1 MSFPKVYLS
10 RLVDWTNY
18 INQNIPS
25 TGSSF
30 NYTFPG
36 NQYNFP
42 YIHDWIFDSY
52 EIFNAEGWIGE
63 WGNEYFEGIEDD
75 QAFSLNQTIL
85 LHNYGYGTRYYFS
98 AGNLRIISSTIT
110 YDGNQNTGGSTD
122 SNTASYGS
130 SFNFQANGFTKT
142 GYTFG
147 GWHLYDGIT
156 RINQTTYAEGQS
168 YGTWDKTGTNYTAK
182 AQWNPATEIIV
193 TYIPNPP
200 DVLYNFLTHT
210 FTNAS
215 ALGRTGPTI
224 TQVRAAYSA
233 AGWAQNQ
240 LYLNMTTTTQGIQE
254 WTVPET
260 GSYTIEC
267 KGAQGIGGEYGT
279 TSYLGGKGA
288 KIIGTFKL
296 KKNEV
301 TCIVVGQKGIGGFD
315 YSPPTVPL
323 GGGGGGGSFVYKK
336 TDSLLYIVAGG
347 GGGGGWDRGLG
358 GGGSYNQTPV
368 NGGGSGN
375 GGYQGI
381 GSGGNGGQNGP
392 SFQNSDYN
400 DAAGGGGGWLSNGF
414 NGLQVGSTSTYVG
427 YGGKGRSDGF
437 IGGYHARANTN
448 GGLGNGGFGG
458 GGGSGSYGNS
468 GGGGGGYTGGGGGN
482 NMGWVNGTA
491 THGGGQGGGSYN
503 DGTNQTN
510 QGGNNEGDGSVTITN
525 LLLPE
530 EYYIDNTFSNI
541 NYIFQ
546 NNSFAKTG
554 YNFFGWH
561 LYEVIGTT
569 STRINPTIT
578 YNSGQLY
585 GTLTGKS
592 YRAIAQWTPKTST
605 ITYFADLPA
614 LYTFTTHTFTNAGAT
629 GRNGPPLTQV
639 QEAYIAATWAQD
651 TLYLKMETQGIQEW
665 TVPATGSYS
674 IEVAGAGGGS
684 FSTPSNGGK
693 GAHMKGTFN
702 LTRGMVLAILVGQ
715 KGVVKNTA
723 CNAGGGGGTFV
734 WDKSDTTQPLIV
746 GGGGG
751 GYPGGCTGAGSGL
764 DASITTNGTTGGFGT
779 STPGSDGNG
788 ATPGGS
794 GWKTNGTSGNIGN
807 NSGTTRPLE
816 GGFGGLA
823 NPTSTVGDGGFG
835 GGASAAGN
843 ICGAGGA
850 GGGGGYSGGAGPS
863 STQVCITGG
872 GGGSYI
878 SNSGTNQIKTAG
890 VNTGHG
896 YVTIEYLSIPPTTS
910 TGSMPPSTA
919 TYNSPFTFLKNNFTK
934 TAYNFSGWYLYDTIG
949 NIINT
954 TLYADQQNYGTWN
967 IDKNIFA
974 IAQWA
979 KTYLITIDKGGG
991 EGTVN
996 NPTATYGAPF
1006 TFPIIN
1012 LTRTGYTFFGWWL
1025 YQGSTRQPGDVTYA
1039 SGQGYGNWNI
1049 DGSNFIIMA
1058 KWQGITYVLTYNANG
1073 GNGSPTPEDVIYGNN
1088 MYFKNSNFYSRTGY
1102 DFKEWRL
1109 EDSSNNHVAS
1119 YAGNASVAVV
1129 WNIDKNVTAKAQWTA
1144 KEYTITYDANGANGG
1159 TTNSNKATY
1168 DSSFTFQNN
1177 GFTLTGYEFSG
1188 WHLYDGI
1195 TRINTTSTYGPASY
1209 LYGTW
1214 NQDKNLTAKAQW
1226 TPNVFTVTFNANGKG
1241 GTYGTGYTKTV
1252 TQNYDTIVTCPIFKA
1267 VGYVFG
1273 GWATSATSSTVN
1285 KAGNA
1290 TFTLGKADQ
1299 TFFAIWTV
1307 NTNGT
1312 KFSELQTVF
1321 SGENPIHISE
1331 YRSVSGQTTANSM
1344 ISVGTHLRGKS
1355 PPIT

>member
-1 MSFPKVYLS
+1 MTYPQVYYTRADDFNWIRLYPWPAGQSSTFTLPANIYSFPN
-10 RLVDWTNY
+10 T
-18 INQNIPS
+18 
-25 TGSSF
+25 
-30 NYTFPG
+30 
-36 NQYNFP
+36 
-42 YIHDWIFDSY
+42 HDWRFYSWETKPVSGTY
-52 EIFNAEGWIGE
+52 STYGGE
-63 WGNEYFEGIEDD
+63 DYGGLLDD
-75 QAFSLNQTIL
+75 QIFSLSQQVTLQTF
-85 LHNYGYGTRYYFS
+85 GAGTAYYFR
-98 AGNLRIISSTIT
+98 AHNVRVISSTIT
-110 YDGNQNTGGSTD
+110 YVENGGTGSMTPSKVTYNTNFTFSANTFTRTGYTFLGWHLYDGVTRLQYIGNSPTRHDLKTYADQESFGTWTSSQNISAIAQWNPATYTITYDANGVGTSGIMTD
-122 SNTASYGS
+122 SNVTYGS
-130 SFNFQANGFTKT
+130 SFTFQANGFTRT

-147 GWHLYDGIT
+147 GWELYNYNGDT
-156 RINQTTYAEGQS
+156 RIDQTIYPNQASYAN
-168 YGTWDKTGTNYTAK
+168 WDKT
-182 AQWNPATEIIV
+182 
-193 TYIPNPP
+193 
-200 DVLYNFLTHT
+200 
-210 FTNAS
+210 
-215 ALGRTGPTI
+215 
-224 TQVRAAYSA
+224 
-233 AGWAQNQ
+233 
-240 LYLNMTTTTQGIQE
+240 
-254 WTVPET
+254 
-260 GSYTIEC
+260 
-267 KGAQGIGGEYGT
+267 
-279 TSYLGGKGA
+279 
-288 KIIGTFKL
+288 
-296 KKNEV
+296 
-301 TCIVVGQKGIGGFD
+301 
-315 YSPPTVPL
+315 
-323 GGGGGGGSFVYKK
+323 
-336 TDSLLYIVAGG
+336 
-347 GGGGGWDRGLG
+347 
-358 GGGSYNQTPV
+358 
-368 NGGGSGN
+368 
-375 GGYQGI
+375 
-381 GSGGNGGQNGP
+381 
-392 SFQNSDYN
+392 
-400 DAAGGGGGWLSNGF
+400 
-414 NGLQVGSTSTYVG
+414 
-427 YGGKGRSDGF
+427 
-437 IGGYHARANTN
+437 
-448 GGLGNGGFGG
+448 
-458 GGGSGSYGNS
+458 
-468 GGGGGGYTGGGGGN
+468 
-482 NMGWVNGTA
+482 
-491 THGGGQGGGSYN
+491 
-503 DGTNQTN
+503 
-510 QGGNNEGDGSVTITN
+510 TN
-525 LLLPE
+525 LV
-530 EYYIDNTFSNI
+530 
-541 NYIFQ
+541 
-546 NNSFAKTG
+546 AK
-554 YNFFGWH
+554 
-561 LYEVIGTT
+561 
-569 STRINPTIT
+569 
-578 YNSGQLY
+578 
-585 GTLTGKS
+585 
-592 YRAIAQWTPKTST
+592 AQWTPKTFT
-605 ITYFADLPA
+605 IKYFADLPA
-614 LYTFTTHTFTNAGAT
+614 LYTFTTHTFTNAGAL
-629 GRNGPPLTQV
+629 GRFGPTLTQV
-639 QEAYIAATWAQD
+639 QAAYNSATWAHD

-702 LTRGMVLAILVGQ
+702 LTQGMVLAILVGQ

-816 GGFGGLA
+816 GGLGGLA
-823 NPTSTVGDGGFG
+823 NTASTVGDGGFG

-910 TGSMPPSTA
+910 TGTIYTNTA

-934 TAYNFSGWYLYDTIG
+934 TAYNFSGWHLYDTLGIQ
-949 NIINT
+949 ISTI
-954 TLYADQQNYGTWN
+954 LYADQQNYGTWN

-1039 SGQGYGNWNI
+1039 SGHEYGNWNI

-1073 GNGSPTPEDVIYGNN
+1073 GTGSPTNVDVIYGNN
-1088 MYFKNSNFYSRTGY
+1088 MYFQNSNFYSRTGY

-1195 TRINTTSTYGPASY
+1195 TRINTTSTYTSGGSY
-1209 LYGTW
+1209 VTTW
-1214 NQDKNLTAKAQW
+1214 NIDKNLTAQAQW
-1226 TPNVFTVTFNANGKG
+1226 TLSEFTVTFNTNGKG
-1241 GTYGTGYTKTV
+1241 GANGTGYTKEIK
-1252 TQNYDTIVTCPIFKA
+1252 QNYNTIVTCPIVKA

-1273 GWATSATSSTVN
+1273 GWATSVISTIVD
-1285 KAGNA
+1285 KAGNDI
-1290 TFTLGKADQ
+1290 FTLGAANQ
-1299 TFFAIWTV
+1299 SFFAIWAV
-1307 NTNGT
+1307 NTNGIR
-1312 KFSELQTVF
+1312 FSELQSVF
-1321 SGENPIHISE
+1321 GGSHQISMSE
-1331 YRSVSGQTTANSM
+1331 YRTESGQTIANSE
-1344 ISVGTHLRGKS
+1344 IRIGIHLKGKS
-1355 PPIT
+1355 RLS